1 MTKNAG
7 DYGERAEPSRA
18 KAEPSRAVSMDD
30 GGDAAAVRGSKKRQQ
45 KRLDWSGGLDGWP
58 WGRR

>member
-45 KRLDWSGGLDGWP
+45 KRRD
-58 WGRR
+58 

>member
-18 KAEPSRAVSMDD
+18 KAEPSLAVSMDD

-45 KRLDWSGGLDGWP
+45 KKTRLIWWIGWVALHC
-58 WGRR
+58 W